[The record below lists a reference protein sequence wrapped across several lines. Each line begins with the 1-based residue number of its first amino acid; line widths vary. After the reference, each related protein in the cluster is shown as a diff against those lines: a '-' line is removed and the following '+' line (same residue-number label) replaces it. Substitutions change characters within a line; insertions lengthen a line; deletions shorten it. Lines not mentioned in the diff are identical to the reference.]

1 MVAICIGLSTLMT
14 PALSWIPM
22 PVMYAVF
29 LIMGVHSLRGI
40 QLIER
45 IYLMFVTKRLSQQ
58 EYLFL
63 KYVPL
68 KRVHIFTIIQ
78 IIALIIL
85 WTIKFLPI
93 TSIGFPLVL
102 LAILGL
108 RKLLDYVFTPRE
120 LSILDDLLPGQTN
133 VLPQTGEKEQYE
145 TINMKD
151 GLINKS
157 FQMDEEVSNQV
168 FIIILLTT

>member
-1 MVAICIGLSTLMT
+1 MGL
-14 PALSWIPM
+14 
-22 PVMYAVF
+22 
-29 LIMGVHSLRGI
+29 
-40 QLIER
+40 
-45 IYLMFVTKRLSQQ
+45 
-58 EYLFL
+58 
-63 KYVPL
+63 
-68 KRVHIFTIIQ
+68 IFTIIQ
-78 IIALIIL
+78 IIALLIL
-85 WTIKFLPI
+85 WTIKFIPI

-120 LSILDDLLPGQTN
+120 LSILDDLLPGQKN
-133 VLPQTGEKEQYE
+133 VVPKTGEKEQYE

-157 FQMDEEVSNQV
+157 FQMEEEVSNEV